1 MHGISPSLK
10 MLRFTRES
18 VVGSL
23 KSGMPGHGDSR
34 LLCQSTTGSSRHST
48 LAWTSMRP
56 NPDVTSAGRW
66 SEHMGRTLP
75 MLDARGHLGHALSPS
90 LRLEY
95 ISC

>member
-1 MHGISPSLK
+1 
-10 MLRFTRES
+10 
-18 VVGSL
+18 
-23 KSGMPGHGDSR
+23 
-34 LLCQSTTGSSRHST
+34 
-48 LAWTSMRP
+48 MRP